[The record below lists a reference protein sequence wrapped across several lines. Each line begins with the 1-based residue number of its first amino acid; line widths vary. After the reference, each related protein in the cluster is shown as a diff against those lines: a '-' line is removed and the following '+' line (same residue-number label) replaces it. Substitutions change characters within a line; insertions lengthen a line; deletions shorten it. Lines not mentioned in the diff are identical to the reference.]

1 MKTKTVKK
9 ENTIKLSFHLK
20 YKTNYGQS
28 IWIYGDHP
36 LLGGGESH
44 NAIPLVYLNET
55 YWVLHLNFPKTDNAD
70 KIIYHYLIKDDK
82 GAEILEWGNDKML
95 DLASFTND
103 ELVLIDTWN
112 FAGQIENVF
121 YTEPF
126 TSTLL
131 KDKLA
136 SALAKKITKT
146 KTHLF
151 KVKAPLL
158 KKGQTLCM
166 IGESAVLGNWD
177 IEKTIPLTKIKD
189 SDYFELALDLKE
201 TSFPLIYKYGIYDPQ
216 STAFEIFK
224 SACMG
229 FPPLENCRRLF

>member
-1 MKTKTVKK
+1 MPTSTIKK
-9 ENTIKLSFHLK
+9 ENTLKLSFHLK
-20 YKTNYGQS
+20 YQTTYGQS
-28 IWIYGDHP
+28 IWIYGNHP
-36 LLGGGESH
+36 LLGGGAADK
-44 NAIPLVYLNET
+44 AIPLVYLNET
-55 YWVLHLNFPKTDNAD
+55 YWVLHLNFSKTDHEE

-82 GAEILEWGNDKML
+82 GGEILEWGNDKSI
-95 DLASFTND
+95 DLASISND

-131 KDKLA
+131 NEKLS

-158 KKGQTLCM
+158 KKGQSLCM
-166 IGESAVLGNWD
+166 MGESAILGNWD
-177 IEKTIPLTKIKD
+177 IEKALPLIKIKD
-189 SDYFELALDLKE
+189 EEYKDADYF
-201 TSFPLIYKYGIYDPQ
+201 
-216 STAFEIFK
+216 
-224 SACMG
+224 
-229 FPPLENCRRLF
+229 